1 MKSEN
6 KLNEQRKNGT
16 DDSTEKRIQKLRF
29 SISLLVGLIVGNLLA
44 VFLIELLKLL

>member
-1 MKSEN
+1 MKLEN

-16 DDSTEKRIQKLRF
+16 DDSTEKRIQKLRL
-29 SISLLVGLIVGNLLA
+29 SISLLAGLVVGNILT